1 MISHFLGDSNPG
13 DEERNK
19 RNKHNPFLKARLMVN
34 TRQRLLLDVRI
45 QNNKPVTHLAFWLNS
60 FVEILS

>member
-1 MISHFLGDSNPG
+1 MISHFLGDSNPR

-34 TRQRLLLDVRI
+34 RQRLLLDVRI